1 MDLHESIRKR
11 RMVRAYEPG
20 RAIPD
25 DVLRRVLDAARRAP
39 AAGNSAQVD
48 LLVIDEPERFWSL
61 TFPGGRGAPEG
72 SARSTFRWQ
81 GLFDAPTVV
90 VPIVDPGAYVARYS
104 EPDKAHAGLAH
115 ERAWDPPYWWVDG
128 GMAVENLLLA
138 ATAEGLGALFF
149 GLFGWEERVLGAFG
163 VPEDRRALGALTLGW
178 PLPDEPSAS
187 VKRGRRPLDEV
198 VHRNH
203 W

>member
-1 MDLHESIRKR
+1 MDLDEAIRRR

-25 DVLRRVLDAARRAP
+25 DVLLRVLDAARRAP

-61 TFPGGRGAPEG
+61 TFED
-72 SARSTFRWQ
+72 RSRFRWQ
-81 GLFDAPTVV
+81 GLFDAPVVV
-90 VPIVDPGAYVARYS
+90 VPVVDPHAYAARYA
-104 EPDKAHAGLAH
+104 EPDKAHAGLDALG
-115 ERAWDPPYWWVDG
+115 AWDPPYWWIDG

-138 ATAEGLGALFF
+138 AVAEGLGALFF
-149 GLFGWEERVLGAFG
+149 GLFANESAVFEAFG
-163 VPEDRRALGALTLGW
+163 VPDGRRALGAITLGW

-187 VKRGRRPLDEV
+187 VARGRRSLDEV
-198 VHRNH
+198 VHRNR